1 MTVRSISIAGLIFLV
16 SLEAFGQ
23 AVPAAPAFEVA
34 SVKPS
39 NPASRSSSFSFNG
52 GAGLTIEG
60 GTLKR
65 IIETAY
71 DVRDFQIL
79 GGPGW
84 IDSDRYD
91 ISAKNADDDPVMKL
105 PTVPERVKV
114 ARVKLQTLLA
124 ERFQLKVHRETKEL
138 PEYALVVAKNGSK
151 MKEITD
157 LPQSGINSNCG
168 RMTGTRTSMAN
179 FVVALSRQLGRP
191 VLDRTGL
198 AGRYDFLLTY
208 TPEIGACS
216 QPAEGRGSE
225 AVNPGDGP
233 SIFTAMQEQL
243 GLKLEAIKGPVEII
257 VVNHA
262 DKADAN

>member
-1 MTVRSISIAGLIFLV
+1 MKLRCISMAGVILLV
-16 SLEAFGQ
+16 CIRAFGQ
-23 AVPAAPAFEVA
+23 APAFEVA
-34 SVKPS
+34 SVKPT
-39 NPASRSSSFSFNG
+39 NPNKGGSTFSFNG
-52 GAGLTIEG
+52 GAGVTIEG
-60 GTLKR
+60 GTLLR
-65 IIETAY
+65 IMETAY
-71 DVRDFQIL
+71 DVRIFQIQ

-84 IDSDRYD
+84 IDSERYD

-105 PTVPERVKV
+105 PTVQERVKA

-157 LPQSGINSNCG
+157 LPQAGISSNCG
-168 RMTGTRTSMAN
+168 RMTGTRTTMAN
-179 FVVALSRQLGRP
+179 FVVLLSRQLGRP

-198 AGRYDFLLTY
+198 PGRYDFLLTY
-208 TPEIGACS
+208 TPDIGSCS

-233 SIFTAMQEQL
+233 SIFTAIQEQL
-243 GLKLEAIKGPVEII
+243 GLKLEA
-257 VVNHA
+257 
-262 DKADAN
+262 